1 MALPKSVQ
9 TQAEKA
15 SQFFEQDE
23 NPGDD
28 TPPAPDAEPKNKE
41 GTPAAESQEDTA
53 TPPDDKAQ
61 DAEPPKHE
69 PDQDALYWRHRY
81 DVLQGKYNKEVP
93 ALHQEVK
100 QLKQDIADKDA
111 RIVELE
117 QAGGQ
122 GQPGQLSDDKLK
134 QMRVDFGDDL
144 VDAMLDLA
152 RSGGGGG
159 SDEVARLRQELDEI
173 RQKEQQREQET
184 LEDAKARFWSTLE
197 AQVPQWREINASPA
211 FHQFLAQPDE
221 RTGQPRQKTLE
232 AAQQALDP
240 APVVTIFRS
249 YQQQAGAQ
257 QTPPA
262 PNPDDVEPPRSRASD
277 PAPQG
282 QGGAIWTGA
291 KIRQFYEDK
300 RRGRYS
306 KDEAARL
313 EADIFAAQQEGRV
326 R

>member
-9 TQAEKA
+9 AQADQA
-15 SQFFEQDE
+15 SKFFAQDE
-23 NPGDD
+23 NPGD
-28 TPPAPDAEPKNKE
+28 TPPAP
-41 GTPAAESQEDTA
+41 GTETKDQEDQAAAESQDDTA
-53 TPPDDKAQ
+53 TDPNTTGQ
-61 DAEPPKHE
+61 DADTSKHE

-100 QLKQDIADKDA
+100 RLKQAVADKEA
-111 RIVELE
+111 RIAELE
-117 QAGGQ
+117 KAAGQ
-122 GQPGQLSDDKLK
+122 SGQPGQLSDDKLQ

-152 RSGGGGG
+152 RSSGGGG
-159 SDEVARLRQELDEI
+159 SDEVARLRQELEEI
-173 RQKEQQREQET
+173 RAKEQQREQEQ

-197 AQVPQWREINASPA
+197 AQVPKWREINASPA
-211 FHQFLAQPDE
+211 FHQFLAQLDE
-221 RTGQPRQKTLE
+221 RTGQPRQQTLE
-232 AAQQALDP
+232 AAQQVLDP
-240 APVVTIFRS
+240 APVVAIFQS
-249 YQQQAGAQ
+249 FQTQAGAT
-257 QTPPA
+257 QTPA
-262 PNPDDVEPPRSRASD
+262 PDPDHVEPPRSRATD
-277 PAPQG
+277 TAPQG
-282 QGGAIWTGA
+282 QGGTIWTRA

-313 EADIFAAQQEGRV
+313 EADIFAAQQEGRI